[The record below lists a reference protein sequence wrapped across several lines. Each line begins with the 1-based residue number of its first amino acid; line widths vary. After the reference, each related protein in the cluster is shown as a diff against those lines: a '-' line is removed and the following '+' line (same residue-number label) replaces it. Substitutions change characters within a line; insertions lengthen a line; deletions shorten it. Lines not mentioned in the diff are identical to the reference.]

1 MDFYEVIKKRR
12 SVRSF
17 SEKIPPLEV
26 VEKIIDTAR
35 LAPTWANMQGVE
47 YIIVREPDKVNQ
59 IWQAIGQ
66 GDKFRSAPMFIV
78 GIISE
83 RGSGKNPKSGIGYFM
98 VDFGICFDHLILAA
112 TAEGLATCWMG
123 MFDEKKIKE
132 ILEIPKKFRVISF
145 TPLGYAKKEYEPRP
159 RKDLKQILHYEK
171 YRGKK

>member
-1 MDFYEVIKKRR
+1 MKKIMDFYEVIKKRR

-47 YIIVREPDKVNQ
+47 YIIVREPDKVKQ

-66 GDKFRSAPMFIV
+66 GNKFSSAPIFIV

-83 RGSGKNPKSGIGYFM
+83 RGSGKNAKSGLQYFM
-98 VDFGICFDHLILAA
+98 
-112 TAEGLATCWMG
+112 
-123 MFDEKKIKE
+123 
-132 ILEIPKKFRVISF
+132 
-145 TPLGYAKKEYEPRP
+145 
-159 RKDLKQILHYEK
+159 
-171 YRGKK
+171 